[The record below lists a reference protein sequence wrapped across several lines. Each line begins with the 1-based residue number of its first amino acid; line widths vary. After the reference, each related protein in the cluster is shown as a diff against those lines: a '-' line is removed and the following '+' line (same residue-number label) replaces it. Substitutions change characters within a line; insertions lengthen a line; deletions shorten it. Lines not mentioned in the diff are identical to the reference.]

1 MTFSTRLAAVAA
13 LCTLPA
19 GAALAQ
25 TQEGGM
31 QQDAMGERSAD
42 QVTCA
47 DIVTMDSQLIP
58 GVLYFVSGYQ
68 QAGMSGAAG
77 MSGSGMPEGASGS
90 TDAGGAAT
98 SGADASDAGQ
108 PADAAQTA
116 DANQSADAD
125 QMAEG
130 ESSMKPQGQGQET
143 GTSAPA
149 DSPAAGSDDAMQGDQ
164 PAVVRVTGLFEIP
177 IAEVVTLCGESPE
190 MSVSDAV
197 EQQRTG
203 SSGSSSN

>member
-1 MTFSTRLAAVAA
+1 
-13 LCTLPA
+13 
-19 GAALAQ
+19 
-25 TQEGGM
+25 M

-68 QAGMSGAAG
+68 QASMTGSAG
-77 MSGSGMPEGASGS
+77 MSGSEMPGGAPGS
-90 TDAGGAAT
+90 TEVGGAAT
-98 SGADASDAGQ
+98 TGDDAPDAGQ
-108 PADAAQTA
+108 PADAG
-116 DANQSADAD
+116 QSAEAD
-125 QMAEG
+125 QMTEG
-130 ESSMKPQGQGQET
+130 ESSMPAQAEGQEA

-149 DSPAAGSDDAMQGDQ
+149 DTTAADSTAADSTAADSTAAGSTAAGSDGTMQGDQ

-190 MSVSDAV
+190 MTVSDAV